1 MGQKLRNAAR
11 RSAGGNVYLI
21 TKKTPETVGF
31 YEKCG
36 FSADGG
42 MFVMQTDNK
51 SR

>member
-1 MGQKLRNAAR
+1 M
-11 RSAGGNVYLI
+11 RSAAGRYEGGNVYLI

-36 FSADGG
+36 FSADDG
-42 MFVMQTDNK
+42 MCVMQTDNK